1 MKKVFLLLA
10 LACTIVACSDEKKS
24 DKSGSDQTATN
35 AKSAS
40 VYKIGDYY
48 NENGKKGVVFEVS
61 DGGRHGKIVSLH
73 PSDKPLQWYTDSQY
87 DRMIRVKA
95 SSRSDGKMNTVMV
108 MNREDSDQYPAFV
121 WCSNQGPDWY
131 LPAEKELEAI
141 YNNKSAINPTLGKY
155 GVSIKD
161 ELNNGDYYWT
171 STECE
176 STHALWLHMDICEFF
191 GAPKNEYAYVRAVA
205 TF

>member
-24 DKSGSDQTATN
+24 DKSGSDQT
-35 AKSAS
+35 SAS

-73 PSDKPLQWYTDSQY
+73 PSDKPLQWCTDSQY
-87 DRMIRVKA
+87 DRKIWVQA

-131 LPAEKELEAI
+131 LPAMDELETI
-141 YNNKSAINPTLGKY
+141 YNNKAAINPTLGKY

-161 ELNNGDYYWT
+161 ESKNYDCYWT
-171 STECE
+171 STEDPDD
-176 STHALWLHMDICEFF
+176 HVIWLYMDICEFF
-191 GAPKNEYAYVRAVA
+191 GSFKNEYAYVRAVA